1 MARERERRWSV
12 LAWAGALACACL
24 LVHVA
29 TGAPTAPPRPACDP
43 VTAPLVVIDG
53 LFRCGAPRACDG
65 GAAVAGDALAAGD
78 GCAVRVGRMSGGDIE
93 ALGLPVD
100 LDSASADELASL
112 PGIGPELARRIVAGR
127 PYRDVDD
134 LLRVDGIGPARLS
147 ALRPRARVGT
157 PGPPPRGE

>member
-1 MARERERRWSV
+1 MAREPERRWSV

-24 LVHVA
+24 LVHIA
-29 TGAPTAPPRPACDP
+29 TAAPPDPSRPACDP
-43 VTAPLVVIDG
+43 VTGPLVAIDG
-53 LFRCGAPRACDG
+53 LFHCGSPQACDG
-65 GAAVAGDALAAGD
+65 GAAVAGDAFAAGE

-100 LDSASADELASL
+100 LATASADELASL

-134 LLRVDGIGPARLS
+134 LLRVDGIGPARLA

-157 PGPPPRGE
+157 AATPLSGE